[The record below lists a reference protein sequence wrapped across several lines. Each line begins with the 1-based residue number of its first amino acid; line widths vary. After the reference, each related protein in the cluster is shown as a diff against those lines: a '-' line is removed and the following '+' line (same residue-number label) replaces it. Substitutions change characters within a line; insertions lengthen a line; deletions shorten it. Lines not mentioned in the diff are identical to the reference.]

1 MGGRAAEPLIGFG
14 RATEPQM
21 GQEYFLAED
30 GEQQGSREQDSR
42 VARLSPQELP
52 FLLTI
57 EEVAA
62 WLRTTPKA
70 IYALKDRGRLPGAVH
85 RGRRLLVRRDDLLA
99 SLAEVGALSP
109 KGSRR

>member
-1 MGGRAAEPLIGFG
+1 MS
-14 RATEPQM
+14 Q
-21 GQEYFLAED
+21 GQSLVED
-30 GEQQGSREQDSR
+30 GEQQGSRASDLS
-42 VARLSPQELP
+42 VAHRSPQELP

-109 KGSRR
+109 KGNRR